1 MAFKPHAPSHSTGRK
16 VQVAVQLHG
25 GLGNQM
31 FQVAAGLALAGRLGA
46 SLLFDTSRF
55 RDKGLRAYALAPFA
69 LDAILRHEPPTAL
82 GNLRRAILKPF
93 GKARA
98 LRPGYWQGAVYREP
112 HFHFD
117 PIFDGISDDVM
128 IAGYFQSPRYFAG
141 FEREIALAL
150 APEKLASNAALHL
163 AEQLIGETSVAI
175 HLRRG
180 DFAADP
186 RAAAVHGV
194 LDWGYYDR
202 AVAHVRAGQPE
213 ARFFVFSDNAEA
225 AAEGAARWPNA
236 EPMAGTSAGDDLF
249 LMSRARHHIIAN
261 SSFSWWSN
269 WLDRREGGIRIA
281 PAQWFAPGNPQDTR
295 DLCPPDWLRL

>member
-1 MAFKPHAPSHSTGRK
+1 MATQPRIPPDQTERK
-16 VQVAVQLHG
+16 TQVAVQLHG

-31 FQVAAGLALAGRLGA
+31 FQAAAGLALAERLGA

-55 RDKGLRAYALAPFA
+55 RDKGLRAYALSAFA
-69 LDAILRHEPPTAL
+69 LSAKVLHETPTPLAA
-82 GNLRRAILKPF
+82 LRRAILKGMGRKSATQPN
-93 GKARA
+93 
-98 LRPGYWQGAVYREP
+98 YWRGRFYREP

-117 PIFDGISDDVM
+117 PGFTHLAGDTM
-128 IAGYFQSPRYFAG
+128 IAGYFQSPHYFAG
-141 FEREIALAL
+141 YESHIALVL
-150 APEKLASNAALHL
+150 APEKLMSNAALHL
-163 AEQLIGETSVAI
+163 AEILNGEASVAI

-186 RAAAVHGV
+186 KAAAVHGV
-194 LDWGYYDR
+194 LDWSYYDR
-202 AVAHVRAGQPE
+202 AVAHIRAQQPE
-213 ARFFVFSDNAEA
+213 ARFFVFSDNPEA

-261 SSFSWWSN
+261 SSFSWWSC

-281 PAQWFAPGNPQDTR
+281 PEQWFAAGNPQETR
-295 DLCPPDWLRL
+295 DLCPPEWLRL